1 MGIKIVTD
9 STSDFPK
16 SLAEELGVTVVPL
29 NVHFA
34 DEVFIDGVT
43 ISQQEFLQ
51 KLTQASVMPR
61 SSQPSPGAFKEVYES
76 LAADGSTII
85 SIHIGDKLSGT
96 IQSARLAAEML
107 PDADISIV
115 DTRNATMGEGGLV
128 YMAAEAAKAG
138 RSKEEILALLNKLIP
153 AAAEGNIILVDTLE
167 YLEKNGRIGK
177 AASLLGSLLSMKVL
191 IRIDEVIHPV
201 GKERGRA
208 KAVKSLVNYA
218 VSKAGKDPMR
228 LFVAHVDA
236 KDEADQIAAHLKQ
249 ELNLVGDVVFMEMGP
264 VIATHTGP
272 KTVGACWL
280 PVE

>member
-236 KDEADQIAAHLKQ
+236 KDEADQIAAQLKQ

>member
-1 MGIKIVTD
+1 VGIKIVTD